1 MTSRKGEFIGEM
13 HPDTSDGAT
22 PRRYFKEANAMTL
35 EELTTLDN
43 ICDAFYQCAKVSF
56 WKESTQRFRANLLLK
71 ALELQ
76 EDLRAEKYEVS
87 QTIDFTLYERGKRRQ
102 INAPVIR
109 DRVVQKLLMNHILT
123 PALTRPLIYDNYAS
137 LKGRGTSLARKRMDV
152 HLQRYIRKHGTD
164 GYILQ
169 VDIKKY
175 FESIDHET
183 LKRLY
188 RKEVHEPDEIMRLI
202 DYIIDTS
209 SKTGVGL
216 NLGSECPQIFAIYYL
231 HTIDT
236 WLKVVC
242 GEKYY
247 GRYMDDIYVISD
259 NKEYLKE
266 LLQGI
271 RERLTELKLE
281 VNEKKTHITKL
292 THGFTF
298 LQLKYNFNGNHIVKR
313 LTHEKIARERRRLK
327 AFRRLTTK
335 GKMTQVKAYNCYKSW
350 RQTAIKDSN
359 ACYNSIQSI
368 DRLFRE
374 LYPNCKTTDKKNRT
388 DITNMIFSEV
398 DPQDIEAMWELT
410 RRRSCYD
417 D

>member
-1 MTSRKGEFIGEM
+1 MTM
-13 HPDTSDGAT
+13 
-22 PRRYFKEANAMTL
+22 

-43 ICDAFYQCAKVSF
+43 ICEAFYQCAKVSH
-56 WKESTQRFRANLLLK
+56 WKESTQRFRTNLLLK

-76 EDLRAEKYEVS
+76 EDLRNGKYQVS
-87 QTIDFTLYERGKRRQ
+87 PTINFVLNERGKTRQ
-102 INAPVIR
+102 INAPTIR
-109 DRVVQKLLMNHILT
+109 DRVVQKLLMNHILL

-152 HLQRYIRKHGTD
+152 HLQRFISKHGTD

-169 VDIKKY
+169 IDVKKY

-188 RKEVHEPDEIMRLI
+188 RKEVHEPENVMRLI
-202 DYIIDTS
+202 DYLIDTAS
-209 SKTGVGL
+209 ETWKGL
-216 NLGSECPQIFAIYYL
+216 NLGSECPQIFAVYYL
-231 HTIDT
+231 HAVDT
-236 WLKVVC
+236 WVKIVC

-259 NKEYLKE
+259 SKEHLKE
-266 LLQGI
+266 LLEGI
-271 RERLTELKLE
+271 KKILAELKLE

-298 LQLKYNFNGNHIVKR
+298 LQLKYSFNGSHIVKR
-313 LTHEKIARERRRLK
+313 LTHEKIVRERRRLK
-327 AFRRLTTK
+327 AFRRLVDK
-335 GKMTQVKAYNCYKSW
+335 GKMTEVKAYNCYKSW

-359 ACYNSIQSI
+359 ACYASIQSI

-374 LYPNCKTTDKKNRT
+374 LHPDCKTSDKKARADIVNQIFADACAEDIDAMLEIIRT
-388 DITNMIFSEV
+388 EGEKLWNTS
-398 DPQDIEAMWELT
+398 
-410 RRRSCYD
+410 
-417 D
+417 